1 MRSPPRSLT
10 RNPLY
15 LVNFREWNPENPDYV
30 EKGEIIKIGDME
42 MYVVGEGPNAIIWN
56 YGRKNVGNLVQNPAL
71 LRCIWL

>member
-1 MRSPPRSLT
+1 MTWSLLENAWPR
-10 RNPLY
+10 
-15 LVNFREWNPENPDYV
+15 NPENPDYV